1 MPKELAPELADA
13 LRRIENLTASCTA
26 RLSSAQARWN
36 TAPAPRD
43 VDPER
48 IRALAESPRAPD
60 ELKAVARAVREGR
73 TTWRKAVAGE
83 ADHLPE
89 VRAFQKA
96 QRERLVQ
103 QTPAPRQRADDET
116 DRPMAVRDNW

>member
-1 MPKELAPELADA
+1 MPEGLAPELADA
-13 LRRIENLTASCTA
+13 LRRIENLTASCTE

-48 IRALAESPRAPD
+48 IRALAESSRAPD
-60 ELKAVARAVREGR
+60 ELRAVARAVREGR
-73 TTWRKAVAGE
+73 TTWREAVAGE

-89 VRAFQKA
+89 VRGFHKA
-96 QRERLVQ
+96 QRERLVRPA
-103 QTPAPRQRADDET
+103 PAPRPRADDET
-116 DRPMAVRDNW
+116 DQPMAVHDNW